1 MVGGVLRRI
10 VAIAVD
16 FSIPEDLQLLR
27 TTVRDYVRDRLQ
39 PLSMTI
45 EREEAIPPDVLG
57 EMKEIGFFGLPF
69 PEEYGGLGA
78 GELGYCLAMEELGH
92 TNAAISNIIGGHCS
106 LAGMAIYRDGSDDLK
121 ARYLPDM
128 CAGRKLGAFGLTE
141 PNAGSDA
148 AHIQVTARRE
158 GDGFRLSGTKMWVT
172 NGPVADVI
180 STFAVTDREKG
191 SRGITSFLVDADQ
204 PGVRVGKIDEKMG
217 LHGSLTSEI
226 IFEDAF
232 VSDRNVIGEE
242 GHGFR
247 TALKTLD
254 AARVA
259 LGASCVGQAQAMLNR
274 AVEWSKQR
282 QQFGRPIGS
291 NQAIQ
296 WMLADSEVEVHAARM
311 MVYNAAWKIDTGQ
324 RASHEAAMVKLY
336 CSEMTNR
343 VADRCV
349 QVHGGM
355 GYMKELDVERFYR
368 DARILRIYE
377 GTSEVQRMIIAE
389 DLLAD

>member
-1 MVGGVLRRI
+1 M
-10 VAIAVD
+10 D
-16 FSIPEDLQLLR
+16 FSLPEELQLLR
-27 TTVRDYVRDRLQ
+27 TTVRDYVRTRLQ
-39 PLSMTI
+39 PLAMTI
-45 EREEAIPPDVLG
+45 EAEERVPDAVLD
-57 EMKEIGFFGLPF
+57 EMKELGFFGLPF

-92 TNAAISNIIGGHCS
+92 ANAAISNIIGGHSS
-106 LAGMAIYRDGSDDLK
+106 LGAMAIYRDGSDDLK
-121 ARYLPDM
+121 SRYLPDM

-148 AHIQVTARRE
+148 AHIQVTASRQ
-158 GDGFRLSGTKMWVT
+158 GDGFNLSGTKMWVT
-172 NGPVADVI
+172 NGPIADVL
-180 STFAVTDREKG
+180 STFAVTEKEKG
-191 SRGITSFLVDADQ
+191 TKGITAFVVETDQ

-226 IFEDAF
+226 IFDGALAP
-232 VSDRNVIGEE
+232 SCNVIGDE

-247 TALKTLD
+247 TAMKTLD

-259 LGASCVGQAQAMLNR
+259 LGASCVGQAQAMLDR
-274 AVEWSKQR
+274 SVDWSKQR
-282 QQFGRPIGS
+282 QQFGRPIGT

-296 WMLADSEVEVHAARM
+296 WMIADSEVDIHAGRM

-324 RASHEAAMVKLY
+324 RASHEAAIVKLY

-355 GYMKELDVERFYR
+355 GYMKELDIERFYR

-377 GTSEVQRMIIAE
+377 GTSEIQRMIIAD